1 MLITPNQMLY
11 SKSRFVPIIFLALIK
26 ICTVFP
32 PKSYADNVGG
42 PNESGLVLPV
52 SEGVSDASLL
62 TPPSFPVE
70 FGLRPD
76 ESVTKSPEDDKSDSP
91 NASNV
96 EKDIQEDTP
105 YPIEASDFTNET
117 DFSVIITEFSGP
129 GTLKLNGVDVSDGQT
144 ISKDDLDAGNLIFTP
159 DQNDNGDD
167 YSSFSF
173 KTVIRGDE
181 SSVFQFTFNVNPVN
195 DLPTGMLELRVV
207 NSAVELQRQVFDV
220 IFLTSGDIGVQDP
233 DGMTMARSE
242 TPDQG
247 FSPNVSW
254 IAEDENGNQE
264 LRTFRDD
271 VTGEQITRYAL
282 GSAPQYRIRDIDR
295 GKRIKARVFYKDDD
309 GHDNEVDSEW
319 TPLIPIMAPNQ
330 PANVR
335 FSKTPSQITVTW
347 SPPDDDGGSP
357 ITKYGVAITRHPPR
371 ASFLPAIE
379 IDPSSELSYTF
390 TNLRAE
396 SNYRVELS
404 AFNDVGSSRVRTNSD
419 DDRLKT
425 LPATAPGVP
434 TNLAVDETEPSQ
446 LALTWVAPV
455 ETGGTDITGYTVEY
469 KLDSETEYT
478 TFPTTGT
485 GTSATITGLQPESQ
499 YDVRV
504 AAVNE
509 IGTGDWLTGNG
520 TTPAGP
526 TITAPGAPSGVTVE
540 IASGTSLN
548 VLWNAPAENGG
559 TDITGYSV
567 QYRGGNENPS
577 TWTSVT
583 PNPTGTETTI
593 TELTTGTEY
602 FVQVAAINS
611 VGTGTYS
618 EEESITLVV
627 RPGAP
632 TGVTVAVASGTSLD
646 VSWVAP
652 TENGGAEITGYSVQ
666 YRDENANPS
675 DWTSVTSTV
684 TGTETTITEL
694 TTGTGYFI
702 QVAAIN
708 SVGTGTYSDER
719 AGTPA
724 TAPGRPTIFVTVAS
738 ATSLTARWE
747 TPTDN
752 GAEILGFD
760 LRHRVSDSGSEGW
773 TDMRVSRSV
782 NTFTITSLVAGTSY
796 DIQVRARNAIGEG
809 DYAKGIGTPQA
820 APDSPTEVTVT
831 ATTSSSLTVTW
842 IAPAETNGSNLS
854 GYTVEY
860 RRAADAGQTAGNWID
875 ASHSGNVETITL
887 SNLDPYVLYDIRVA
901 AVNGVGASDP
911 AMGSGRTDAALPSV
925 PQNLQVSAVS
935 QTELDV
941 SWEAPSE
948 NGGRLITGYEV
959 SHRKVEIPPAAWSTP
974 NAVGPVFIHTITG
987 LEVETIYE
995 VQVTATNLAGTGD
1008 PATSSEVA
1016 TNPIVL
1022 ASAPTGATV
1031 SAPTHSSLTLEWSA
1045 PQSDGGGTITGYTV
1059 GHKLTTSSTYE
1070 TQQVTGTTVVLRS
1083 LLPATTYDISI
1094 QATNEKGEGVAATLT
1109 GTTGPAVEPTVPRSL
1124 TASATSPTEI
1134 SISWQAP
1141 EDDGGAAIQSYNIR
1155 YRQSGTAQWSSV
1167 ISVIGATSTSIS
1179 DLSGGTEYE
1188 LEVAANNSAGAGPY
1202 ARTTQSTNAA
1212 IAPTAPQNLNVTA
1225 QGQNALTVA
1234 WIAPSS
1240 DGGAPVTGYV
1250 VRYRLESSQNWTS
1263 ASPAGQTVSLTGL
1276 LAGTSYVIGVSAVN
1290 SAGTGDEGT
1299 LVATTTDAN
1308 APSAPQNVE
1317 IQVTGPTSLSISW
1330 DVPAQIGGSEISAY
1344 SVQYRLASAPATS
1357 AWSDA
1362 TPSGTTAT
1370 ITDLLPGTSYN
1381 VRVAAINVAGTGEF
1395 VSEEVTTSSSAPGIP
1410 TSLQITSPSPTELT
1424 VSWEAPEITGG
1435 QPILLY
1441 KLRYRLTD
1449 SDVTTPGVQPGDWEP
1464 VIEIESAASLQRTLT
1479 QLSAGTSYDVQIA
1492 ANNRIGD
1499 GEYSSNTVGV
1509 TNPATVPTSP
1519 PDGFEISSISHTGAE
1534 LTWTELSSDEN
1545 GGATVTGYRV
1555 GYRLADADGSG
1566 QGTAPGD
1573 WEFSDHETSSATLSG
1588 LVAETVYNV
1597 QVAAVNS
1604 VGAGPFASQTFTTLN
1619 IGVTSVPLDLAI
1631 TVISPN
1637 ELSVTWSPPTETSG
1651 SEITGYSIQYRTSAT
1666 DSEEAGPWIAV
1677 EQTGIET
1684 RASIEGL
1691 TGGTSYDV
1699 QVAAINSAGI
1709 GPYAVASATTS
1720 IAIPNPPLDLS
1731 VRATSPSRILVTWS
1745 APDQNNSGGSLS
1757 YILAYRTSDP
1767 DGEGAE
1773 PAGNWKEL
1781 STTETT
1787 LEITDLL
1794 SNMSYDVRV
1803 AAENSAGQGE
1813 YTEIDT
1819 ATTVAETS
1827 TPGTPL
1833 DVVIA
1838 SLSPTEVRVTWTKP
1852 TETGGLA
1859 LRSYTIEYAPTNAPA
1874 DSDPMTL
1881 TRRAETKEV
1890 ILTNLMA
1897 GTEYQVRIAA
1907 VNALGAGEFESGTVT
1922 TESATAPSPPRAL
1935 IVTGTSTTDLE
1946 VSWTVPVDAGG
1957 IPILRYQI
1965 DYRVSDEDETQT
1977 GRQPGDWEEESSEST
1992 TILIQNLN
2000 PGTSYDVRVAAI
2012 NADFMGLFIQS
2023 TGQTMDETGLPDAP
2037 SSLMLTV
2044 LSTSSVQAT
2053 WTAPTSGPDV
2063 IGYRVEYRGDE
2074 SSGTWQQIAHTGL
2087 STEAIITDL
2096 MAGTTYQVRVAGL
2109 IDAEHGEFVQESATT
2124 QANLPGNP
2132 ENLVVCGTSDN
2143 ALRLSWDAPF
2153 DNGGA
2158 PITSYEIGYKT
2169 GTNDWTTWPR
2179 EETGLQETIS
2189 GLSASALYQVQI
2201 AAVNRAGTGAYTNGF
2216 AATQASAQTG
2226 ASLTLTVCGQST
2238 TELDVFWVEVTP
2250 SAGKTS
2256 QGAAS
2261 ASTDVYELYYREQ
2274 SASQWEQ
2281 VPNLGNARNARI
2293 YDLSPGVVYDV
2304 ELLHLVDDTET
2315 VYAGAA
2321 STQDVTIPSSPLDFL
2336 IQPASDSELE
2346 LSWQSPERDGGME
2359 ILRYEVRYRESDE
2372 ERELEG
2378 FQPSEW
2384 VERRYPAGEATL
2396 SELLPG
2402 TSYEVQVA
2410 ATNEIG
2416 TGPYATLSATTSP
2429 SAELEKDWQALK
2441 NIYEETEGP
2450 QWAAQENWSITDS
2463 ELPQIQELDAWNG
2476 VEVYRGRVTELNL
2489 SGVGMLGILPETVGD
2504 LTGLIELRIDE
2515 NNLDGTL
2522 PGEMTNLESLGIL
2535 HFDGQ
2540 PLCAPVYDEFQNW
2553 LHTVS
2558 EVMGANC
2565 TDAFTLT
2572 GNIQDQTYTVS
2583 QPIEQLNLPKA
2594 SGGQS
2599 PYMYTLTPELPSGLV
2614 FIPSGPYI
2622 SGTPQEPSASMTYT
2636 FTATDNAGTAVS
2648 TNFTIEVIGTTSAE
2662 TGHAVTEFA
2671 LIGNYPNPFN
2681 PSTNILVD
2689 LPTAADLSV
2698 EVFNLLGQRVHM
2710 EEFVGVSAG
2719 PSRSLMLAVPNL
2731 PSGLY
2736 IYRVVANLDAGIQ
2749 LAKGRMTLVK

>member
-1 MLITPNQMLY
+1 MPIATIQMFQ
-11 SKSRFVPIIFLALIK
+11 SRSRFAPHFFIFAIILSA
-26 ICTVFP
+26 VS

-195 DLPTGMLELRVV
+195 DPPTGKLRLTRTADSELIPGG
-207 NSAVELQRQVFDV
+207 ALQIDFQ
-220 IFLTSGDIGVQDP
+220 GDTGVDDP
-233 DGMTMARSE
+233 DGMIEARSQFASGVFVPE
-242 TPDQG
+242 
-247 FSPNVSW
+247 VSW
-254 IAEDENGNQE
+254 FAVKDGVEEVTISSRSPGGTGVDRYDLGISNQFVIKPE
-264 LRTFRDD
+264 
-271 VTGEQITRYAL
+271 
-282 GSAPQYRIRDIDR
+282 DR
-295 GKRIKARVFYKDDD
+295 GKQIKAKVFYRDDD
-309 GHDNEVDSEW
+309 GTDEIIESELSD
-319 TPLIPIMAPNQ
+319 LIPITVPQ
-330 PANVR
+330 KPADVK
-335 FSKTPSQITVTW
+335 FSKTSSQITVTW
-347 SPPDDDGGSP
+347 SPPDDGGSP
-357 ITKYGVAITRHPPR
+357 ITRYDVQRSRHNNQFSRENVSDVP
-371 ASFLPAIE
+371 
-379 IDPSSELSYTF
+379 PSSEPSYTF
-390 TNLRAE
+390 TNLLADTY
-396 SNYRVELS
+396 YRVWVC
-404 AFNDVGSSRVRTNSD
+404 AVNDVGSSECYQNRSD
-419 DDRLKT
+419 TQAT

-504 AAVNE
+504 AAVNK

-526 TITAPGAPSGVTVE
+526 TITAPEAPSGVTVE

-548 VLWNAPAENGG
+548 VSWNAPAENGG
-559 TDITGYSV
+559 ADITGYSV

-583 PNPTGTETTI
+583 PNPTDTETTI

-611 VGTGTYS
+611 VGTGIYS

-675 DWTSVTSTV
+675 DWTSVTPTV

-708 SVGTGTYSDER
+708 SVGTGTYSEER

-724 TAPGRPTIFVTVAS
+724 TAPGRPTIIVTVAS
-738 ATSLTARWE
+738 ATSLTASWE

-760 LRHRVSDSGSEGW
+760 LRHRVSDSGLEGW

-782 NTFTITSLVAGTSY
+782 NAETITSLVAGTSY

-901 AVNGVGASDP
+901 AVNDVGASDP
-911 AMGSGRTDAALPSV
+911 ATGSGRTDAALPSV

-941 SWEAPSE
+941 SWEASSE

-959 SHRKVEIPPAAWSTP
+959 SHRKVETPPAAWSTP
-974 NAVGPVFIHTITG
+974 NDVGAVFTTRITG
-987 LEVETIYE
+987 LEVETTYE
-995 VQVTATNLAGTGD
+995 VQVAAKSPAGTGPTS
-1008 PATSSEVA
+1008 PANGT
-1016 TNPIVL
+1016 TNPIERPGT
-1022 ASAPTGATV
+1022 PTDATV
-1031 SAPTHSSLTLEWSA
+1031 SDRTYSSLTLEWSE
-1045 PQSDGGGTITGYTV
+1045 PLSDGGGTVTEYTV
-1059 GHKLTTSSTYE
+1059 RHKPTTSSTYE
-1070 TQQVTGTTVVLRS
+1070 TQQVTGTTVVIGS
-1083 LLPATTYDISI
+1083 LLPDTRYDISI
-1094 QATNEKGEGVAATLT
+1094 QAINEKGSGLAATFT
-1109 GTTGPAVEPTVPRSL
+1109 GQTGPAVVPTIPQAL

-1134 SISWQAP
+1134 SFSWQAP
-1141 EDDGGAAIQSYNIR
+1141 EDNGGATILGYNVR
-1155 YRQSGTAQWSSV
+1155 YRRSGTTQWSSF

-1179 DLSGGTEYE
+1179 DLSGETEYE
-1188 LEVAANNSAGAGPY
+1188 LEVAADNSAGTGPY
-1202 ARTTQSTNAA
+1202 ARTTQSTSAA
-1212 IAPTAPQNLNVTA
+1212 IAPTAPQNLRATA
-1225 QGQNALTVA
+1225 QSQNALIVA
-1234 WIAPSS
+1234 WDAPTS
-1240 DGGAPVTGYV
+1240 DGGAPITGYT
-1250 VRYRLESSQNWTS
+1250 VRYRLETSQDWTS
-1263 ASPAGQTVSLTGL
+1263 VSPAGNTVSLTDL
-1276 LAGTSYVIGVSAVN
+1276 LAGTSYVVGVSAVN
-1290 SAGTGDEGT
+1290 SAGTGEEGT
-1299 LVATTTDAN
+1299 LDATTSNAN
-1308 APSAPQNVE
+1308 VPSAPQNLEV
-1317 IQVTGPTSLSISW
+1317 QVTGPNSLSVSW
-1330 DVPAQIGGSEISAY
+1330 EAPAQIGGSPISDY
-1344 SVQYRLASAPATS
+1344 LVEYRLTDAPAST

-1362 TPSGTTAT
+1362 TSSGTTAT
-1370 ITDLLPGTSYN
+1370 ITHLLAGTSYD
-1381 VRVAAINVAGTGEF
+1381 VRVAARNVAGSGGF
-1395 VSEEVTTSSSAPGIP
+1395 VSQTVTTTSSAPGIP

-1435 QPILLY
+1435 EPILLY

-1464 VIEIESAASLQRTLT
+1464 VIEIESAASLQLTLT

-1492 ANNRIGD
+1492 ANNSIGD

-1509 TNPATVPTSP
+1509 TNQATVPTSP
-1519 PDGFEISSISHTGAE
+1519 PDGFEVSSISHTGAE
-1534 LTWTELSSDEN
+1534 LAWTEFSSDEN
-1545 GGATVTGYRV
+1545 GGSAVTGYRV

-1566 QGTAPGD
+1566 PGTAPGD
-1573 WEFSDHETSSATLSG
+1573 WEFSDHTTTNATLTD

-1604 VGAGPFASQTFTTLN
+1604 VGEGPFASQTFTTLT

-1631 TVISPN
+1631 TIISPN
-1637 ELSVTWSPPTETSG
+1637 ELSVIWSPPTETSG

-1684 RASIEGL
+1684 SASIEGL

-1757 YILAYRTSDP
+1757 YIVAYRTSDP

-1773 PAGNWKEL
+1773 PAGDWKEL

-1965 DYRVSDEDETQT
+1965 DYRVSDEDETLT

-1992 TILIQNLN
+1992 TMLIQNLN
-2000 PGTSYDVRVAAI
+2000 PGTSYDVRVAAV
-2012 NADFMGLFIQS
+2012 NEDFTGLFIQS
-2023 TGQTMDETGLPDAP
+2023 TGQTIDETGLPDAP
-2037 SSLMLTV
+2037 SSLILTV

-2109 IDAEHGEFVQESATT
+2109 IDAEHGEFVQGSATT

-2189 GLSASALYQVQI
+2189 GLNASTLYQVQI

-2281 VPNLGNARNARI
+2281 VPNLGNERNARI

-2321 STQDVTIPSSPLDFL
+2321 STQDATIPSSPLDFL

-2384 VERRYPAGEATL
+2384 MERSYPAGEATL

-2441 NIYEETEGP
+2441 NIYEETEGT

-2515 NNLDGTL
+2515 NNLEGTL
-2522 PGEMTNLESLGIL
+2522 PGEITNLEILDIL

-2540 PLCAPVYDEFQNW
+2540 SLCAPIYDEFQNW
-2553 LHTVS
+2553 LQNVS

-2565 TDAFTLT
+2565 QDAFTLT
-2572 GNIQDQTYTVS
+2572 GTVQDQTYTVS
-2583 QPIEQLNLPKA
+2583 EPIEQLNLPKA

-2599 PYMYTLTPELPSGLV
+2599 PYVYTLTPELPSGLV
-2614 FIPSGPYI
+2614 FDASGPHI
-2622 SGTPQEPSASMTYT
+2622 SGTPQEPSASTTYT

-2648 TNFTIEVIGTTSAE
+2648 TNFTIEVIGTTSTE
-2662 TGHAVTEFA
+2662 TGHTVTEFA

-2681 PSTNILVD
+2681 PSTSILVD
-2689 LPTAADLSV
+2689 LPMAADLSV

-2731 PSGLY
+2731 PSGVY
-2736 IYRVVANLDAGIQ
+2736 IYRVVASLDAGIQ